1 MIQKGGIMTEEIVRT
16 GGCLCGKS
24 RYQTK
29 GDSPRAIMCHCR
41 YCQTYTGSAFG
52 TQVWF
57 PEDKVTL
64 TSGELSK
71 YENNTESGNVV
82 TLNFCKNCG
91 STIFLRL
98 NVFQGMVAIPGGSF
112 DPPTFWFEP
121 QVENFCRTKAPFI
134 ETSTAEKHD
143 THPMYNPKTPDNHPV
158 K

>member
-1 MIQKGGIMTEEIVRT
+1 MTEEKLRT

-29 GDSPRAIMCHCR
+29 GDSPRAIICHCR

-64 TSGELSK
+64 KSGELSE

-91 STIFLRL
+91 STILLRL

-134 ETSTAEKHD
+134 QTSTAEKHD

>member
-1 MIQKGGIMTEEIVRT
+1 MK
-16 GGCLCGKS
+16 KS
-24 RYQTK
+24 KKKFICRVCNSEKNISELTK
-29 GDSPRAIMCHCR
+29 ILPKRFN
-41 YCQTYTGSAFG
+41 QFFLFTYRGFNS
-52 TQVWF
+52 
-57 PEDKVTL
+57 
-64 TSGELSK
+64 SSI
-71 YENNTESGNVV
+71 
-82 TLNFCKNCG
+82 FCKNCG

-134 ETSTAEKHD
+134 QTSTAEKHD

>member
-1 MIQKGGIMTEEIVRT
+1 M
-16 GGCLCGKS
+16 
-24 RYQTK
+24 
-29 GDSPRAIMCHCR
+29 
-41 YCQTYTGSAFG
+41 
-52 TQVWF
+52 
-57 PEDKVTL
+57 
-64 TSGELSK
+64 
-71 YENNTESGNVV
+71 V

-134 ETSTAEKHD
+134 QTSTAEKHD